1 MIIFSNEEIE
11 NVNYAMVMALEC
23 ANRLLNK
30 EYVIEDGKI
39 TEIHIN
45 GNIIKG
51 DKNNVIRRKKL

>member
-1 MIIFSNEEIE
+1 MTIFSDEEIV
-11 NVNYAMVMALEC
+11 NVNCAMIMALEC

-45 GNIIKG
+45 GNIIKRG
-51 DKNNVIRRKKL
+51 

>member
-51 DKNNVIRRKKL
+51 R

>member
-51 DKNNVIRRKKL
+51 DKNNVI